1 MILIDKTKELMY
13 RVLRIGEEYGQADR
27 PTKIEVGK
35 LMTNRRRVVLKVN
48 KKKKTYR

>member
-1 MILIDKTKELMY
+1 MY